1 MGKSRR
7 RDKEWRLSVWEL
19 DKDLTLEDIVK
30 NLQLKYN
37 LPIDYL
43 KERKD
48 LHDLEKTLQ
57 NGWHPGNGEDT
68 FKIKEVTIANNKIKY
83 IHAIGYYE
91 KAESKN
97 RAIIENSGSKDIIVP
112 RHLRVFNRSCEAVFF
127 ELSGK
132 VYTVVEVSQSEAGR
146 VRSVLFGQ
154 GRQENKKEEWKK
166 VNYKDVKQFKF
177 DSKFFYWLL
186 SKIGNEFKYDDKKD
200 YKLKLFD
207 VSAVA
212 HSTVQEEYDS
222 TSIGTNILGSLPA
235 LSGLGSNQSV
245 YEAGFTFKL
254 PNLSLTLKISE
265 NSECFIN
272 LDKSRTENGKGE
284 SVTVNHDSEYVR
296 VVLTIYSVLL
306 ITLKK
311 TYNSEVSSKSW
322 TINEEESQRKKWGL
336 VVINELSEENNITLE
351 DIKDLFKKK
360 EESQKKLSKLVTK

>member
-1 MGKSRR
+1 MVKKKRI
-7 RDKEWRLSVWEL
+7 KEWRLSVWEL
-19 DKDLTLEDIVK
+19 DKDLTLEEVTK

-43 KERKD
+43 KDRKD
-48 LHDLEKTLQ
+48 LNETEKTLQ
-57 NGWHPGNGEDT
+57 NGWHPGNGEDS
-68 FKIKEVTIANNKIKY
+68 FNIKEISIANNKIRY

-97 RAIIENSGSKDIIVP
+97 KAVIKSEGTKDIIIP

-132 VYTVVEVSQSEAGR
+132 VYTVIEVSPSEAGR

-154 GRQENKKEEWKK
+154 GRKENKKEEWLK

-186 SKIGNEFKYDDKKD
+186 SKVGNEFEYEDKKD
-200 YKLKLFD
+200 YKLNLYD

-212 HSTVQEEYDS
+212 HSTDQEEYDS

-254 PNLSLTLKISE
+254 PKLSLTLKISE
-265 NSECFIN
+265 NAECFIN
-272 LDKSRTENGKGE
+272 LDNSSATNDKGE
-284 SVTVNHDSEYVR
+284 SVSVKDDTEYVR
-296 VVLTIYSVLL
+296 SILTIYAILL

-311 TYNSEVSSKSW
+311 AYNSEISGGSW
-322 TINEEESQRKKWGL
+322 TTSEEESQRKKWGL
-336 VVINELSEENNITLE
+336 FVINELCEENNITLE
-351 DIKDLFKKK
+351 DIKELFKKQ
-360 EESQKKLSKLVTK
+360 EESKKRLGKFAVK